1 MGPKKAG
8 ITQHEGEQ
16 AVKIVHVNTFDTLG
30 GAARSAYRLH
40 QGLRA
45 MGEDST
51 MFVRQADSDDPNVT
65 EMRSSRRI
73 LDRVRRRIRK
83 EWIARDFRGYRSTR
97 PPGLEPFH
105 DSRSVVW
112 FDFLR
117 DLPKCDILNL
127 HWVANSFLDYE
138 SFFAKMPTATRVVW
152 TLHDMNAFTGGCHY
166 DAGCRRF
173 ADCCGRCPQLGSN
186 DPKDLS
192 HRIWERKAK
201 AFSRLDSARLQFV
214 TPSRWLAEEIRRS
227 PLAGRFPVSVIPYGL
242 DLHDFAPRDRAACR
256 DILGLP
262 PDVKVLLFV
271 ADGLDN
277 SRKGF
282 ALLTAALAALPRDVP
297 IAILS
302 VGRNKPDVAIDMP
315 WTHVGEVKND
325 YHLSVVYSA
334 ADIFIIPSLED
345 NLPNTVLEAMACG
358 TPVLGFAAGGVPDM
372 VRPGVTGMLVPPA
385 DVEALGSAI
394 MQLLRDP
401 EHLGEMG
408 LNCRRVATEEY
419 SLDLQ
424 ASRYSQLYAAALDLH
439 R

>member
-1 MGPKKAG
+1 
-8 ITQHEGEQ
+8 
-16 AVKIVHVNTFDTLG
+16 VKIVHVNTFETLG

-51 MFVRQADSDDPNVT
+51 MFVRQADSNDPSVT
-65 EMRSSRRI
+65 EMHSSRHI

-83 EWIARDFRGYRSTR
+83 ERIARDFRAYRATR

-138 SFFAKMPTATRVVW
+138 SFFAKVPTAIQVVW

-166 DAGCRRF
+166 DAGCGRF

-192 HRIWERKAK
+192 HRIWQRKAK
-201 AFSRLDSARLQFV
+201 AFSRLDSSRLQFV

-242 DLHDFAPRDRAACR
+242 NLNDFAPRGRAACR

-262 PDVKVLLFV
+262 LDAKVLLFV

-277 SRKGF
+277 ERKGF
-282 ALLTAALAALPRDVP
+282 ALLTAALAALPRDGPV
-297 IAILS
+297 AILS
-302 VGRNKPDVAIDMP
+302 VGRKKPDVAIDMP
-315 WTHVGEVKND
+315 WIHVGEVKND
-325 YHLSVVYSA
+325 RLLSVLYSA
-334 ADIFIIPSLED
+334 ADIFIIPSLQD

-358 TPVLGFAAGGVPDM
+358 TPVLGFAVGGIPDM
-372 VRPGVTGMLVPPA
+372 VRPGVTGMLVPPK
-385 DVEALGSAI
+385 DVAALGSAI
-394 MQLLRDP
+394 VLLLRDP
-401 EHLGEMG
+401 EQLREMG
-408 LNCRRVATEEY
+408 LNCRRVAIEEY
-419 SLDLQ
+419 SSDLQ
-424 ASRYSQLYAAALDLH
+424 AIRYSKLYAAALNAH

>member
-1 MGPKKAG
+1 M
-8 ITQHEGEQ
+8 
-16 AVKIVHVNTFDTLG
+16 KIVHVNTFDTLG

-51 MFVRQADSDDPNVT
+51 MFVRQADGNDPSVV
-65 EMRSSRRI
+65 EMHSSRAL

-83 EWIARDFRGYRSTR
+83 EWIARDFQSYRATR

-105 DSRSVVW
+105 DSRSIAW

-138 SFFAKMPTATRVVW
+138 SFFSKVPATTQVIW

-166 DAGCRRF
+166 DAGCGRF
-173 ADCCGRCPQLGSN
+173 TDCCGRCPQLGSL

-201 AFSRLDSARLQFV
+201 AFARLDSSRLQFV
-214 TPSRWLAEEIRRS
+214 APSRWLAEELGRS
-227 PLAGRFPVSVIPYGL
+227 SLAGRFQISVIPYGL
-242 DLHDFAPRDRAACR
+242 DLNNFAPRDRATCR
-256 DILGLP
+256 DLLGLP
-262 PDVKVLLFV
+262 LDAKVLLFV

-277 SRKGF
+277 ERKGF
-282 ALLTAALAALPRDVP
+282 ALLAAALAVLPRDLPV
-297 IAILS
+297 AILS
-302 VGRNKPDVAIDMP
+302 VGHNKPDVAIDVP
-315 WTHVGEVKND
+315 WIHIGAVNND
-325 YHLSVVYSA
+325 RQLSVVYSA

-358 TPVLGFAAGGVPDM
+358 TPVLGFAVGGIPDM

-385 DVEALGSAI
+385 DSEALGRAI
-394 MQLLRDP
+394 VQLLSDP

-408 LNCRRVATEEY
+408 ACCRRVATEEY
-419 SLDLQ
+419 SSDLQ
-424 ASRYSQLYAAALDLH
+424 AIRYSMLYAAALNV
-439 R
+439 RR